1 MGLIQRVIEA
11 QGIATISVSL
21 SKEITQKVRPP
32 RALFSGLPLGH
43 PFGFPGQSS
52 HQLQIIRLLLKH
64 LKEIRVPGTIVEFD
78 LKDIDKHSVT
88 PPTPSDIN

>member
-32 RALFSGLPLGH
+32 RSLFSGFPLGH
-43 PFGFPGQSS
+43 PFGFPGQSFR
-52 HQLQIIRLLLKH
+52 QLQIIRLLLKH
-64 LKEIRVPGTIVEFD
+64 LKEIRVPGTIAELD
-78 LKDIDKHSVT
+78 LKDTGKHSVACAVC
-88 PPTPSDIN
+88 DAG

>member
-32 RALFSGLPLGH
+32 RALFSGFPLGH
-43 PFGFPGQSS
+43 PFGFPGQSFR
-52 HQLQIIRLLLKH
+52 QLQVIRLLLKH
-64 LKEIRVPGTIVEFD
+64 LKEIRVPGTIVELD
-78 LKDIDKHSVT
+78 LNHIDKHADACTVC
-88 PPTPSDIN
+88 DAG